1 MENTTGKEKTGIRFE
16 DAAMLV
22 IGLVL
27 ALFHIYTSY
36 FGALPSYQHRIV
48 HLVMSM
54 MLVPL
59 GTKLFKLKN
68 QKAKMILQIAIIAI
82 LAVVGIYSY
91 SIAND
96 MWKSSGTMSNTDLIL
111 GTIFVIMLL
120 IFTWRVDWRGYADH
134 CDHLHSVCAPWPE
147 TSGRDCPQRI

>member
-68 QKAKMILQIAIIAI
+68 
-82 LAVVGIYSY
+82 
-91 SIAND
+91 
-96 MWKSSGTMSNTDLIL
+96 
-111 GTIFVIMLL
+111 
-120 IFTWRVDWRGYADH
+120 
-134 CDHLHSVCAPWPE
+134 
-147 TSGRDCPQRI
+147 